1 MGNSPC
7 DWILSLVRPLSRGQE
22 PYDHLDYHL
31 DIPQRDQKVEHAS
44 EGIRNAKLVNLALE
58 PQKCEVRDLDST
70 MEPSANLSPLYDA
83 LDTVDRQPEHVTRR
97 DARSGS
103 DNVSSS
109 SSS

>member
-1 MGNSPC
+1 MTWKHKMGNSPC
-7 DWILSLVRPLSRGQE
+7 DWILSLVRPLSRGRE
-22 PYDHLDYHL
+22 PY
-31 DIPQRDQKVEHAS
+31 A
-44 EGIRNAKLVNLALE
+44 NLVYLALE
-58 PQKCEVRDLDST
+58 TQKCEVRDLDST